1 VRSHRNLKIDQEKV
15 CSLSDMHAQTCQRV
29 LGQENTN
36 HRDVGRARP
45 LRPPDTVDT
54 GTINKCPEDKFAAL
68 VLRGRCEDGDDE
80 GSSSNGMPPY
90 RDVVEILEDVYAKGI
105 DRAYVEVCWDSKI

>member
-1 VRSHRNLKIDQEKV
+1 MGV
-15 CSLSDMHAQTCQRV
+15 QTCQRV

-54 GTINKCPEDKFAAL
+54 GTINKCLEDKLAAL

-80 GSSSNGMPPY
+80 GSRANGMPPY
-90 RDVVEILEDVYAKGI
+90 RDAVEILEDAHAKSI
-105 DRAYVEVCWDSKI
+105 DCAYVEVCRGSKI

>member
-1 VRSHRNLKIDQEKV
+1 
-15 CSLSDMHAQTCQRV
+15 MHDQTCQRV

-54 GTINKCPEDKFAAL
+54 GTIDKGLEDKLAAL
-68 VLRGRCEDGDDE
+68 VLRGRGEDSDDE
-80 GSSSNGMPPY
+80 GSRTKGMPPY
-90 RDVVEILEDVYAKGI
+90 RDGIEILEDAHAKSI
-105 DRAYVEVCWDSKI
+105 DCAYVEVCRDSMIQRKGDLCYTVPWAIRTAA